1 MITFGFELATPEQ
14 VAQWELDTQ
23 NTPDDFYEEGCE
35 NVWDADGNPFPDG
48 EVCGGKVVS
57 TGGQGYY
64 NGSYQCYTM
73 YLRCDR
79 CGDYEVECV

>member
-1 MITFGFELATPEQ
+1 MTTSAFELYEVMSDESDEPVYTFEEYEQ
-14 VAQWELDTQ
+14 T
-23 NTPDDFYEEGCE
+23 CE
-35 NVWDADGNPFPDG
+35 NEYDADGNPMD
-48 EVCGGKVVS
+48 EVCGGRVIS

-73 YLRCDR
+73 YLRCEN

>member
-1 MITFGFELATPEQ
+1 MVTFEIYSDESEEPVATFDDDDLYEQ
-14 VAQWELDTQ
+14 L
-23 NTPDDFYEEGCE
+23 CE
-35 NVWDADGNPFPDG
+35 NECDENGNPFPDG
-48 EVCGGKVVS
+48 ELCGGKVVS